1 METHTSNL
9 ENSMDRGAW
18 WATVHRG
25 LKESDSTEWLT
36 LHWASLLAPLVKICL
51 QIRRPQFDL
60 WVRTIPWR
68 RDRLPTPV
76 FLGFPGGSDSRESA
90 CNVGNLGSIPGL
102 EKSSGGGRGNLL
114 QYSCLEN
121 PHGQRSLVGYSSWG
135 HKESDMTVWLSTA
148 CYILSDI
155 ILSDIQ
161 YIYCIICILSDII
174 GHSTWFC

>member
-1 METHTSNL
+1 MATHTSNL

-36 LHWASLLAPLVKICL
+36 LSLGFPVSSASKDLPAN
-51 QIRRPQFDL
+51 QETWFDL

-102 EKSSGGGRGNLL
+102 EKSSGGGHGNLL
-114 QYSCLEN
+114 QYFCLEN

-174 GHSTWFC
+174 GHST